1 MGNQSAVCRFVLNYS
16 SVKQH
21 GQVDFISLSNKF
33 KAWKGQKIF
42 KIIPI
47 PSISKEYIIPRL
59 HKLCDIRRA
68 HFMKAGLFLYKKLQ
82 KLQENKIE
90 N

>member
-1 MGNQSAVCRFVLNYS
+1 MQICFKLQQCKTTWASGFHKPL
-16 SVKQH
+16 KQIQ
-21 GQVDFISLSNKF
+21 GMKRT
-33 KAWKGQKIF
+33 KIF